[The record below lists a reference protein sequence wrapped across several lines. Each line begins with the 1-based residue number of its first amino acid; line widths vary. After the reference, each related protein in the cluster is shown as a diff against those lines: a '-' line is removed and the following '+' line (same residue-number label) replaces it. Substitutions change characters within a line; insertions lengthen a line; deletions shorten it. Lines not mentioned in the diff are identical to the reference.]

1 MSKYLIIYANPN
13 YNGHGGYMLRTLE
26 NKLKQ
31 NSIPYDLIDLYKI
44 NYDPILQNEEIKQ
57 NEQVVVKED
66 TKKYQKQIKEADKLI
81 FIYPVWWQNM
91 PAILKG
97 FMDRTF
103 VSGFAFKYFNGP
115 PIGLLK
121 NKKAAVFCT
130 AASPILYN
138 RLFNRNVA
146 TRILSKEILN
156 FCGINTKNFILGG
169 SRKLENNKEK
179 IEKIANN
186 IISYLS

>member
-1 MSKYLIIYANPN
+1 MSKYLIIYANPSH
-13 YNGHGGYMLRTLE
+13 NGHGGYMLQNLE
-26 NKLKQ
+26 NKLKKN
-31 NSIPYDLIDLYKI
+31 NSTYDLIDLYKI

-57 NEQVVVKED
+57 NNQVVIKED
-66 TKKYQKQIKEADKLI
+66 TKKHQTQIQEAEKLI

-97 FMDRTF
+97 FLDRTF
-103 VSGFAFKYFNGP
+103 VGGFGFKYVNGL
-115 PIGLLK
+115 PIALLK

-130 AASPILYN
+130 AASPIIYN
-138 RLFNRNVA
+138 SIFNRKIA

-156 FCGINTKNFILGG
+156 FCGIKTKSFMLGG
-169 SRKLENNKEK
+169 SRKLEKNKEK